1 MTPIELR
8 RLQQGRDRVR
18 MIDVRTASEFENA
31 HIAGAYNVPLD
42 QLAEHAADLRD
53 ASGGSVILVCQSGQR
68 AQKAEAL
75 LREAGMPNVHVLDGG
90 MRAWLADALP
100 TSRIRA
106 RISLERQ
113 VRIAAGA
120 LVALGSFAALTTSP
134 LWAALPAAIG
144 SGLIFAGVTDTCAM
158 GMLLA
163 RLPYN
168 RAAVSCDTESIV
180 RQFIA
185 EEKSGGS

>member
-1 MTPIELR
+1 MTTSELR
-8 RLQQGRDRVR
+8 HLQHGLERVR
-18 MIDVRTASEFENA
+18 ILDVRTASEFENV

-53 ASGGSVILVCQSGQR
+53 VSGGPVILVCQSGQR

-75 LREAGMPNVHVLDGG
+75 LRDAGMPNVHVLEGG

-100 TSRIRA
+100 TRRIRA
-106 RISLERQ
+106 RMSLERQ

-120 LVALGSFAALTTSP
+120 LVTLGSLAALTTSP
-134 LWAALPAAIG
+134 LWAVLPAAIG

-168 RAAVSCDTESIV
+168 RAAISCDTESMV
-180 RQFIA
+180 RRFIA
-185 EEKSGGS
+185 DEKPGGS

>member
-1 MTPIELR
+1 MQTSQLR
-8 RLQQGRDRVR
+8 QLQRGRDRVR

-42 QLAEHAADLRD
+42 QLAEHAPDLRD
-53 ASGGSVILVCQSGQR
+53 ASGGAVILVCQSGQR
-68 AQKAEAL
+68 AQKAEGL
-75 LREAGMPNVHVLDGG
+75 LRDAGMPNVHVLEGG

-100 TSRIRA
+100 ITRRRA
-106 RISLERQ
+106 RVSLERQ

-120 LVALGSFAALTTSP
+120 LVTLGSLAALIISP

-144 SGLIFAGVTDTCAM
+144 GGLILAGLTDTCGM

-168 RAAVSCDTESIV
+168 RAAISCDTESIV
-180 RQFIA
+180 RRFIA